1 MTVRLIPYLNMEGN
15 AREAIRFYEQGLGAE
30 VLSIITYGDMP
41 GMPNTFTDELKNLV
55 AHAKLRVGE
64 TELMLSDAPSGT
76 SIPKGKQVTIC
87 ISTNDLEQ
95 SKRFFEALR
104 QDGQVNMPFE
114 EQSFSPG
121 FGDVTDKFGVTF
133 QIYTESVEAFD
144 KQRS

>member
-1 MTVRLIPYLNMEGN
+1 MTVKLTPYLNMEGN
-15 AREAIRFYEQGLGAE
+15 AREAIQFYEQAIGAE
-30 VLSIITYGDMP
+30 VLTIITYGDMP
-41 GMPNTFTDELKNLV
+41 EMSNTFTDDLKNLV

-64 TELMLSDAPSGT
+64 TELMFSDAPSGS

-87 ISTNDLEQ
+87 ISTNHVEN

-114 EQSFSPG
+114 ETPFSPG

-133 QIYTESVEAFD
+133 QIYTES
-144 KQRS
+144 QS